1 MGAHIEALENESVPI
16 GQPESTTRRS
26 SVPFLQ
32 NFRFDSRR
40 VDTCFLRQMEN
51 APYQK
56 LLTKTHLFIGVVLT
70 LLVFVLMSYL
80 LRPFTFSPDP
90 LIAQLQ
96 ASLTA
101 VPITA
106 VFWFAYHMFMVVLV
120 DQKKQKQSAK

>member
-1 MGAHIEALENESVPI
+1 
-16 GQPESTTRRS
+16 
-26 SVPFLQ
+26 
-32 NFRFDSRR
+32 
-40 VDTCFLRQMEN
+40 MEN